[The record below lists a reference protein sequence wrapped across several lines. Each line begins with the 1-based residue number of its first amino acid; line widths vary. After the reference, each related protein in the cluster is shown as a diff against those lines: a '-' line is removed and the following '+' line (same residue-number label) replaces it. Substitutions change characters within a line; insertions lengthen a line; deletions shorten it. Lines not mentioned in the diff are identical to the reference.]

1 MHAGHAHSP
10 SHERPAWGEP
20 RRGRLGRWL
29 EQIRASLGV
38 AERSPVAGLRE
49 LPVALRRGP
58 LAPAYLDA
66 AHDRDHARAASVAVE
81 AMERAITA
89 GEWWPADVWAHRAL
103 WHFEQAGEALEATRQ
118 ARRIGD
124 LRAAAGDPASARRY
138 YAEAIDEARDLG
150 AEQEQ
155 GLAAV
160 GLGRAFLELGDV
172 TSARRLA
179 SAAVDL
185 LGRAAA
191 PAAQIE
197 EARKLLGEE
206 RPVGEGAEDDR

>member
-1 MHAGHAHSP
+1 
-10 SHERPAWGEP
+10 
-20 RRGRLGRWL
+20 
-29 EQIRASLGV
+29 
-38 AERSPVAGLRE
+38 
-49 LPVALRRGP
+49 
-58 LAPAYLDA
+58 
-66 AHDRDHARAASVAVE
+66 
-81 AMERAITA
+81 MERAITA
-89 GEWWPADVWAHRAL
+89 GECWPAAVWAHRAVWL
-103 WHFEQAGEALEATRQ
+103 FVLAGEELEATRL

-124 LRAAAGDPASARRY
+124 LRAAAGDRGCARQY
-138 YAEAIDEARDLG
+138 YAEAIDEARDIG

-160 GLGRAFLELGDV
+160 GLGRALMELGDV

-185 LGRAAA
+185 LERAAA

-197 EARKLLGEE
+197 QARKLLGEE